1 VQALLANNCAF
12 STRFH
17 ETSFLMPF
25 VLRHKGNAEKEKY
38 LQNIEKHKTKVNS
51 ADSARTEKHNKQ

>member
-1 VQALLANNCAF
+1 
-12 STRFH
+12 
-17 ETSFLMPF
+17 MPF